1 MFKNKVT
8 LKYQIHAMQK
18 EATAEDY
25 RMSHKAPSSEG
36 GSPMWD
42 LTLNGTYP
50 QDVYSP
56 KGITYYGSGHS
67 SDREAFSL
75 VWKVKGK
82 KDAIIK
88 IYRAVPLAPPSDIN
102 KGDWVTIVK
111 SYADDHGRSVLD
123 GKYKIITKTVK
134 AKDIFTDGNSMQEW
148 GYDPQPY
155 TKVTS
160 SEDEGENEIG
170 KGKHALTTDKSGKF
184 WGDAGAGGVFYSTST
199 KKFLLAFR
207 SEMVNEPH
215 TWGVWGGALDKG
227 ESPLEAIKRE
237 IREETGYQGK
247 YKLIPSYVYKKG
259 DFQFHNYIIHIDREF
274 KPKLDWETERYGWF
288 DIDDFPSPLH
298 FGLKALV
305 PYLKKLDVNAINFK
319 QAIEAKYKIT

>member
-1 MFKNKVT
+1 MV
-8 LKYQIHAMQK
+8 H
-18 EATAEDY
+18 
-25 RMSHKAPSSEG
+25 
-36 GSPMWD
+36 
-42 LTLNGTYP
+42 
-50 QDVYSP
+50 
-56 KGITYYGSGHS
+56 
-67 SDREAFSL
+67 
-75 VWKVKGK
+75 
-82 KDAIIK
+82 IK
-88 IYRAVPLAPPSDIN
+88 I
-102 KGDWVTIVK
+102 
-111 SYADDHGRSVLD
+111 
-123 GKYKIITKTVK
+123 K
-134 AKDIFTDGNSMQEW
+134 A
-148 GYDPQPY
+148 
-155 TKVTS
+155 
-160 SEDEGENEIG
+160 SEDDEIG
-170 KGKHALTTDKSGKF
+170 KGKYALTTDKSGKF
-184 WGDAGAGGVFYSTST
+184 WGSAGAGGVFYSTST

-207 SEMVNEPH
+207 SKMVNEPH

-259 DFQFHNYIIHIDREF
+259 DFQFHNYIINIDREF